1 MSANPSLEL
10 GMPVLAWN
18 RLRSSNSFDC
28 WPSPWVAGTRKM
40 LVSFAAHYCG
50 AQSPAVDSHQYLVL
64 AAITAR
70 QECQAQVDSARVRQP
85 FLPRQ
90 RGTPTGV
97 LIGSSLPCSGS
108 AELSSTRPQSIGAT
122 NRLKRKRGFFYS
134 GAGATLRWAACLH
147 TR

>member
-1 MSANPSLEL
+1 
-10 GMPVLAWN
+10 
-18 RLRSSNSFDC
+18 
-28 WPSPWVAGTRKM
+28 M

-90 RGTPTGV
+90 RGTPMGPSSVVRCLAQGV
-97 LIGSSLPCSGS
+97 LSCHQLDLSQWVRQIG
-108 AELSSTRPQSIGAT
+108 
-122 NRLKRKRGFFYS
+122 
-134 GAGATLRWAACLH
+134 
-147 TR
+147 

>member
-10 GMPVLAWN
+10 GMPVLGWN

-70 QECQAQVDSARVRQP
+70 QECQAQVTRRECGNRFYHDSVHAH
-85 FLPRQ
+85 
-90 RGTPTGV
+90 GA

-108 AELSSTRPQSIGAT
+108 AELSSTRPQSMGAT